1 MPPNVPGS
9 CCLLN
14 TVHQSSASAATEI
27 STLGNDRGEA
37 GTASLTALQTLMS
50 PGFALCSAPCWLHSH
65 LHAAGS
71 SRRESHKQEHCCRA
85 GGGQEGLAANSLLLE
100 QLLEQC

>member
-65 LHAAGS
+65 LHTAGS
-71 SRRESHKQEHCCRA
+71 SRRERPQAGTLLQSWRGA
-85 GGGQEGLAANSLLLE
+85 GGAG
-100 QLLEQC
+100 C